1 MASRSFSKALRSPLG
16 RQLASP
22 AVQRRTFIAAM
33 GALRTTALAGPRTAP
48 AAQQVRGVK
57 TMDFAGSKETV
68 YGRRRI
74 PRNAVADRVAD
85 RCSPKFRACRLAQG
99 EAPGES
105 YAPFV

>member
-22 AVQRRTFIAAM
+22 AVQRRGFVAAM
-33 GALRTTALAGPRTAP
+33 GALRTTALAGPRTAAP

-68 YGRRRI
+68 YGRARI
-74 PRNAVADRVAD
+74 PRSSVGNS
-85 RCSPKFRACRLAQG
+85 C
-99 EAPGES
+99 
-105 YAPFV
+105 